1 MINNPYIEKVKV
13 HPKIFVDKDLISW
26 YKWRW
31 KDYFCNN
38 NNIIL
43 EIWTGLWN
51 FFSSE
56 VRDNQ
61 NHNFIWMEIR
71 YKRLYKTAEKTIWN
85 TKNNDNSQIKVF
97 GKEDRKVDNFVLLK
111 EYWEKIK
118 DIFWENEISKTY
130 IFFPD
135 PWDKK
140 ERQSK
145 NRLLQKSFLNDL
157 YQITKKGWKLIF
169 KTDNIWYFD
178 FVLSQLLGTSWKI
191 VIKSNDYEKDNL
203 YKQDKITEFEQIFRW
218 QDIKIN
224 YLELKK

>member
-13 HPKIFVDKDLISW
+13 HPKIFVDKDLISG
-26 YKWRW
+26 YKGRW

-43 EIWTGLWN
+43 EIGTGLGN

-61 NHNFIWMEIR
+61 NHNFIGMEIR
-71 YKRLYKTAEKTIWN
+71 YKRLYKTAEKTIGN

-111 EYWEKIK
+111 EYGEKIK
-118 DIFWENEISKTY
+118 DIFGENEISKTY

-157 YQITKKGWKLIF
+157 YQITKKGGKLIF
-169 KTDNIWYFD
+169 KTDNIGYFD

-203 YKQDKITEFEQIFRW
+203 YKQDKITEFEQIFRG